1 MHDGSGRITVQGLT
15 KQFGP
20 VTAVQNLGFTVEP
33 GSVTGFLGP
42 NGAGKTTTLR
52 MILGLVRPTGG
63 VATINGVGFTELG
76 QPARVVGAVLE
87 AQGFHPKRT
96 ARDHLRVYAA
106 AIGVPDIRADQVL
119 QLVGLGD
126 AGGRNAGGFSLG
138 MKQRLALATA
148 LLGDPQILVLDE
160 PANGLDPEGI
170 AWLRQFLQAFAR
182 TGRTVLI
189 SSHLLAEVEQTVDHV
204 IIISRGQTMYN
215 GPLDNLRRSQQSRVL
230 VQPSDAA
237 ALTKA
242 LRDAEIYNVEALQ
255 DGRLA
260 VGGVQAKQV
269 ADIALQAGV
278 SVYGIEEERVNL
290 EQLYFSLTNGAGTF
304 GSPMAMPQQQFQ
316 QAGYP
321 QQHPQQYG
329 QQYQQPYQQPTPPP
343 GPPSQPDPYQQQFS
357 PQYTQPHQQQPQQPD
372 PYQQQYSQ
380 PYQQPQGYQPYQP
393 QQYQPPTYQQQ
404 YPPQYGQQYQG
415 PPTNPPAPS
424 PYAPPPQDA
433 PPPSVTGLPPA
444 PPPPEAS
451 DGQQTGQHDDGQQGG
466 EQ

>member
-20 VTAVQNLGFTVEP
+20 VTAVQNLSFTVEP

-52 MILGLVRPTGG
+52 MALGLVNPTAGT
-63 VATINGVGFTELG
+63 ATINGVPFGRLG

-96 ARDHLRVYAA
+96 ARDHLRVYSA
-106 AIGVPDIRADQVL
+106 AIGMPDARADQVL
-119 QLVGLGD
+119 QLVGLGPA
-126 AGGRNAGGFSLG
+126 AGRGAGGFSLG

-170 AWLRQFLQAFAR
+170 AWLRSFLQAYAR
-182 TGRTVLI
+182 AGRTVLI
-189 SSHLLAEVEQTVDHV
+189 SSHILAEVEQTVDQV

-215 GPLDNLRRSQQSRVL
+215 GPLEHLRRSQQSRVL

-242 LRDAEIYNVEALQ
+242 LRDEEIYNVEALQ

-260 VGGVQAKQV
+260 VGGVAAKQV
-269 ADIALQAGV
+269 ADIALKAGV

-290 EQLYFSLTNGAGTF
+290 EQLYFSLTNGAPF
-304 GSPMAMPQQQFQ
+304 GGPYQPGYPPPQQVQSQYPPQQQYQ
-316 QAGYP
+316 QPYQP
-321 QQHPQQYG
+321 PYQQPPYDQ
-329 QQYQQPYQQPTPPP
+329 QQYQQPYQQPQYPP
-343 GPPSQPDPYQQQFS
+343 
-357 PQYTQPHQQQPQQPD
+357 
-372 PYQQQYSQ
+372 QQQYPYPPQQ
-380 PYQQPQGYQPYQP
+380 PYQQPP
-393 QQYQPPTYQQQ
+393 
-404 YPPQYGQQYQG
+404 
-415 PPTNPPAPS
+415 N
-424 PYAPPPQDA
+424 PYAPPQDYQPQDRN
-433 PPPSVTGLPPA
+433 
-444 PPPPEAS
+444 
-451 DGQQTGQHDDGQQGG
+451 DQGG
-466 EQ
+466 DR